1 MNSFVIIIKFYITS
15 EVFLESLEREKESH
29 PIGLRQP
36 FSGKKFSGRKQM
48 LLVSLFLSPVRIV
61 ALNQN
66 QVVETLCVCTHTSRK
81 RCNRK
86 QKQKKNRT
94 LIYQKLIKV
103 GHNKQVLTKMKKT
116 LY

>member
-15 EVFLESLEREKESH
+15 QVFLESLEREKGSN

-66 QVVETLCVCTHTSRK
+66 QVVETCVCTHTSRK
-81 RCNRK
+81 RCNSKQRK
-86 QKQKKNRT
+86 KKNRT